1 MLSPFFINF
10 DDDNICAHNGVW
22 QDIDNT
28 LYDLGNEVG
37 TSDSRVKFAK
47 KITGN
52 EVLFTLH
59 ENNHKL
65 TMSLDGAI
73 KIRISTAAIYGLSYG
88 LGRVNWGF

>member
-10 DDDNICAHNGVW
+10 DDNNIRAHNGVW

-47 KITGN
+47 K
-52 EVLFTLH
+52 
-59 ENNHKL
+59 NHGK
-65 TMSLDGAI
+65 
-73 KIRISTAAIYGLSYG
+73 
-88 LGRVNWGF
+88 